1 MKNKPNDREWLQQCL
16 FKIREGDQVAFRQL
30 LEEYEPLISSEVYR
44 CAGAHN
50 VQDREDMRQEA
61 CLALYRSAFSY
72 DVEQSAV
79 EFGVFAKICISNALV
94 SHLRVLKRRP
104 GITAVEDIWAQ
115 DEEAEDPTRRILE
128 REEAEALNAKLR
140 TLLSPYEN
148 RVWALYVA
156 GHSATAIARAMGKD
170 THSVENAVYRIR
182 QKLRKAFGDE
192 SAH

>member
-1 MKNKPNDREWLQQCL
+1 MKNKPNDREWLQQRL
-16 FKIREGDQVAFRQL
+16 IKIRENDQVAFRQL
-30 LEEYEPLISSEVYR
+30 LEEYAPLISSEVSKY
-44 CAGAHN
+44 AASLT

-79 EFGVFAKICISNALV
+79 EFGLYAKICISHALV

-104 GITAVEDIWAQ
+104 SITVVEDIWAQ
-115 DEEAEDPTRRILE
+115 DEGAEDPTKQVLE

-140 TLLSPYEN
+140 TLLSSYEN

-156 GHSATAIARAMGKD
+156 GHSAAEIARAMGKD

-182 QKLRKAFGDE
+182 QKLRRALGG
-192 SAH
+192 